1 MYVPIAS
8 IKDRPIINDKAE
20 TGQGTRRKC
29 TYFTRDR
36 HTYMHSRHDEK
47 TAFVRT
53 SKSRKKS
60 IDLSIHPEQHRN
72 EGTWSE
78 LTKSPGFSPSHLVR
92 IVYIVYATAK
102 RCSLAFAIKVHTT
115 YVHRTHQQQ
124 RTSKTQEHMKH
135 YKLGGGPVVPP
146 QREYRG
152 WKKLRANHAVV
163 LLLVPPAH
171 ANVHQG
177 TQVTVHHAANNKPW
191 KGKAG
196 FGAFY
201 CIRQG
206 TQTHT
211 QQGLAPIA

>member
-1 MYVPIAS
+1 MYVCMYVPIAS

-78 LTKSPGFSPSHLVR
+78 LTKSARILAEPS
-92 IVYIVYATAK
+92 
-102 RCSLAFAIKVHTT
+102 CSYSLYSLCNCEALLACIRHQGTT
-115 YVHRTHQQQ
+115 YV
-124 RTSKTQEHMKH
+124 RTSNTPTTTYIENTRAYEALQVRR
-135 YKLGGGPVVPP
+135 GASRSPP
-146 QREYRG
+146 MRVSWVEEATSQSRCSF
-152 WKKLRANHAVV
+152 AF
-163 LLLVPPAH
+163 
-171 ANVHQG
+171 G
-177 TQVTVHHAANNKPW
+177 TP
-191 KGKAG
+191 
-196 FGAFY
+196 
-201 CIRQG
+201 CSC
-206 TQTHT
+206 
-211 QQGLAPIA
+211 